1 MERLALCCSGYKQ
14 VRGNASVIKIEKM
27 CHCHSNFIL
36 DILKGISG
44 PIFIGFLSYV
54 ITAKLD
60 DWKNRR
66 KQSKLG
72 VAIMDSLIEEVEN
85 GIRILTHYQNSNEV
99 PTVFMPTKSWN
110 GQTTINDEVLLR
122 IIETSENIKADHF
135 PPKDIRIHC
144 KNYFD
149 MIAGQWNQNINSLE
163 KGVPV
168 ALVISMARQLAS
180 NGSQTLEGSKGVLK
194 MLQQT
199 RTLLLNNSK
208 TVIPK

>member
-1 MERLALCCSGYKQ
+1 
-14 VRGNASVIKIEKM
+14 M

-36 DILKGISG
+36 EILKGISG

-60 DWKNRR
+60 DSKNRR

-85 GIRILTHYQNSNEV
+85 GVGILTQYQNSTEL

-122 IIETSENIKADHF
+122 IIEADHF

-149 MIAGQWNQNINSLE
+149 MIALQWNQNINSLE

-168 ALVISMARQLAS
+168 ALVISVARLLAS

-199 RTLLLNNSK
+199 RTLLFNNSK